1 MRPSDRV
8 LASFF
13 ETSPSARAALLACLQ
28 HSSLLGRAGRSCSPI
43 SRFGN
48 ELLNGLGPKL
58 TLRKQL
64 MLGLFG
70 KKKDQPSHE
79 NNSQESQEPIVL
91 SKLQEITAGDDE
103 MYRSLSRLLFLDPKK
118 ITTSL
123 EDAVSQATAFD
134 SAGNRTRAEVWYR
147 IAGGIALY
155 RGDQDGVRK
164 FFEKASSIAG
174 DRRPEYKTIAS
185 RSQDAVNLARKFYE
199 SM

>member
-1 MRPSDRV
+1 MV
-8 LASFF
+8 
-13 ETSPSARAALLACLQ
+13 
-28 HSSLLGRAGRSCSPI
+28 
-43 SRFGN
+43 
-48 ELLNGLGPKL
+48 
-58 TLRKQL
+58 
-64 MLGLFG
+64 GLFG
-70 KKKDQPSHE
+70 KKKIESSSTGNSPE
-79 NNSQESQEPIVL
+79 NQEPIVL

-123 EDAVSQATAFD
+123 EDAISQATTFD

-155 RGDQDGVRK
+155 RGDPESVRK

>member
-1 MRPSDRV
+1 
-8 LASFF
+8 
-13 ETSPSARAALLACLQ
+13 
-28 HSSLLGRAGRSCSPI
+28 
-43 SRFGN
+43 
-48 ELLNGLGPKL
+48 
-58 TLRKQL
+58 
-64 MLGLFG
+64 MLSLFG
-70 KKKDQPSHE
+70 KKKDQPSHAD
-79 NNSQESQEPIVL
+79 NLQESQEPIVL

-123 EDAVSQATAFD
+123 EDAVSQASAFD

-155 RGDQDGVRK
+155 RGDQDSVKK

>member
-1 MRPSDRV
+1 
-8 LASFF
+8 
-13 ETSPSARAALLACLQ
+13 
-28 HSSLLGRAGRSCSPI
+28 
-43 SRFGN
+43 
-48 ELLNGLGPKL
+48 
-58 TLRKQL
+58 
-64 MLGLFG
+64 MLSLFG
-70 KKKDQPSHE
+70 KKKDQPSRAD
-79 NNSQESQEPIVL
+79 NSQESQEPIVL
-91 SKLQEITAGDDE
+91 SKLQEITVGGDE

-174 DRRPEYKTIAS
+174 DRRPEYKTVAS
-185 RSQDAVNLARKFYE
+185 RSQDAVSLARKFYE

>member
-1 MRPSDRV
+1 
-8 LASFF
+8 
-13 ETSPSARAALLACLQ
+13 
-28 HSSLLGRAGRSCSPI
+28 
-43 SRFGN
+43 
-48 ELLNGLGPKL
+48 
-58 TLRKQL
+58 
-64 MLGLFG
+64 MLSLFG
-70 KKKDQPSHE
+70 KKKDQPSHADS
-79 NNSQESQEPIVL
+79 SQESQEPIVL

-123 EDAVSQATAFD
+123 EDAVGQATAFD

>member
-1 MRPSDRV
+1 
-8 LASFF
+8 
-13 ETSPSARAALLACLQ
+13 
-28 HSSLLGRAGRSCSPI
+28 
-43 SRFGN
+43 
-48 ELLNGLGPKL
+48 
-58 TLRKQL
+58 
-64 MLGLFG
+64 MLSLFG
-70 KKKDQPSHE
+70 KKKNQPSPAE
-79 NNSQESQEPIVL
+79 NPTENQEPMVL

-118 ITTSL
+118 IFTSL
-123 EDAVSQATAFD
+123 EDAVSQATTFD
-134 SAGNRTRAEVWYR
+134 STGNRTRAEVWYR

>member
-1 MRPSDRV
+1 
-8 LASFF
+8 
-13 ETSPSARAALLACLQ
+13 
-28 HSSLLGRAGRSCSPI
+28 
-43 SRFGN
+43 
-48 ELLNGLGPKL
+48 
-58 TLRKQL
+58 
-64 MLGLFG
+64 MLSLFG
-70 KKKDQPSHE
+70 KKKTQPSSAD
-79 NNSQESQEPIVL
+79 NPTKNQEPMVL

-118 ITTSL
+118 ILTSL
-123 EDAVSQATAFD
+123 EDAVSQATTFD
-134 SAGNRTRAEVWYR
+134 STGNRTRAEVWYR

-155 RGDQDGVRK
+155 RGDQDSVRK

>member
-1 MRPSDRV
+1 
-8 LASFF
+8 
-13 ETSPSARAALLACLQ
+13 
-28 HSSLLGRAGRSCSPI
+28 
-43 SRFGN
+43 
-48 ELLNGLGPKL
+48 
-58 TLRKQL
+58 

-70 KKKDQPSHE
+70 KKKNQTTTTG
-79 NNSQESQEPIVL
+79 NSLGNSDLVVL
-91 SKLQEITAGDDE
+91 SKLQEITGSDTD
-103 MYRSLSRLLFLDPKK
+103 MYQSLSRLLFLDPKK

-123 EDAVSQATAFD
+123 EDAVSQANSFD
-134 SAGNRTRAEVWYR
+134 STGNKTRAEVWYR

-155 RGDQDGVRK
+155 RGDADGVRK